1 MKKRQSFGQHFLKS
15 NTIANQIVSEAKIT
29 KNDVVLEIGTGHG
42 ILLPYICKKANKV
55 ISIEIDK
62 NLHNSAKSKFHDEK
76 NLILEYGDGF
86 KLNHNFTIFISNLP
100 YSKSRK
106 SIEWLLQKNFSR
118 AVIMVQKE
126 FADKL
131 LSSKEHTAIS
141 ILTNYGFKSKIM
153 MNVKKSNFYPI
164 PKVDS
169 VVLFL
174 TQKKIVPKTVILTVN
189 RMFSYR
195 RKTIQNVLKQFG
207 INSTSKERL
216 DDLSGDEIIKIA
228 KKIIR
233 D

>member
-15 NTIANQIVSEAKIT
+15 NTIANQIVSGAKIT

-62 NLHNSAKSKFHDEK
+62 NLHSSAKSKFHDEK

-86 KLNHNFTIFISNLP
+86 KSNHNFTIFISNLP

-141 ILTNYGFKSKIM
+141 ILTNYGFKTKIM

-207 INSTSKERL
+207 INSISKERL

>member
-141 ILTNYGFKSKIM
+141 ILTNYGFKTKIM

>member
-1 MKKRQSFGQHFLKS
+1 MNKRKNLGQHFLKS
-15 NTIANQIVSEAKIT
+15 KTIAKSIVSNANIT
-29 KNDVVLEIGTGHG
+29 RNDVVLEIGTGYG
-42 ILLPYICKKANKV
+42 ILIPYLCKNAKQV
-55 ISIEIDK
+55 FSIENDQD
-62 NLHNSAKSKFHDEK
+62 LYLSTKSNFHDYP
-76 NLILEYGDGF
+76 NLVLEYGDGF
-86 KLNHNFTIFISNLP
+86 DSDHSFSIFVSNLP

-131 LSSKEHTAIS
+131 LSSKNHTAIS
-141 ILTNYGFKSKIM
+141 ILTNYGFQLKIIM
-153 MNVKKSNFYPI
+153 DVKKSNFYPV

-169 VVLFL
+169 VVIFL
-174 TQKKIVPKTVILTVN
+174 TQKKIVSKTIISTVN

-195 RKTIQNVLKQFG
+195 RKTLQNVLKQFG

-233 D
+233 N

>member
-62 NLHNSAKSKFHDEK
+62 NLHSSAKSKFHDEK

-141 ILTNYGFKSKIM
+141 ILTNYGFKTKIM

>member
-86 KLNHNFTIFISNLP
+86 KSNHNFTIFISNLP